1 MAACRQATLALTRG
15 DGGTTLRAERQW
27 LWQQQQH
34 LGERLALP
42 TSEGILPLQL
52 RQAPLP
58 APTGGWTKALH
69 APLGQLVFLTEPRW
83 TLARP

>member
-34 LGERLALP
+34 LGERLALL

-52 RQAPLP
+52 RQAPQP
-58 APTGGWTKALH
+58 AHTGGWPEALH